1 MPVQRQSRKF
11 KDISSSFQVSP
22 LTYDLLAIT
31 NESAIS
37 RSVKNLVLTSP
48 GEKFFEPELGSRV
61 NSLLFEPL
69 DNIIASEVRDEIE
82 NVINRFEPRVNL
94 QNVTVVPDFDNGE
107 LNVTIRYDIVGIEVQ
122 PQQLTFALQP
132 AR

>member
-69 DNIIASEVRDEIE
+69 DNIIASEIRDEIE
-82 NVINRFEPRVNL
+82 NVINRFEPRVDL

>member
-48 GEKFFEPELGSRV
+48 GERFFEPELGSRV

-69 DNIIASEVRDEIE
+69 DDIIASEVRDEIE
-82 NVINRFEPRVNL
+82 NVINRFEPRVDL
-94 QNVTVVPDFDNGE
+94 QDVTVSADFDNGE
-107 LNVTIRYDIVGIEVQ
+107 LNVTITYNIIGIEAQ
-122 PQQLTFALQP
+122 AQQLTFALQP
-132 AR
+132 TR

>member
-82 NVINRFEPRVNL
+82 NVINRFEPRVDL

>member
-1 MPVQRQSRKF
+1 MPVQRQSKQF
-11 KDISSSFQVSP
+11 KDIQSSFQVSP
-22 LTYDLLAIT
+22 LTYDLLAIS

-82 NVINRFEPRVNL
+82 NVINRFEPRVDL

>member
-22 LTYDLLAIT
+22 LTYDLLALK
-31 NESAIS
+31 NENAIA

-48 GEKFFEPELGSRV
+48 GERFFEPELGSRV

-69 DNIIASEVRDEIE
+69 DDIIASEVRDEIE
-82 NVINRFEPRVNL
+82 NVINRFEPRVDL
-94 QNVTVVPDFDNGE
+94 QDVTVSADFDNGE
-107 LNVTIRYDIVGIEVQ
+107 LNVTITYNIIGIEAQ
-122 PQQLTFALQP
+122 AQQLTFALQP
-132 AR
+132 TR